1 LGKRPKG
8 VLWRASAEIRHKK
21 NPKDHIYITKSNNTK
36 MENIEEAKQQ
46 ATAALEDAKEQATE
60 AATAAFE
67 DAKAGLIAKVQESI
81 AKFGE
86 FIKEKI
92 QGLLASKRK

>member
-1 LGKRPKG
+1 
-8 VLWRASAEIRHKK
+8 
-21 NPKDHIYITKSNNTK
+21 

-46 ATAALEDAKEQATE
+46 AAAAFEDAKEQATE

-67 DAKAGLIAKVQESI
+67 DAKAGLVAKVQEAI
-81 AKFGE
+81 TKFGQ

-92 QGLLASKRK
+92 QGLLASKRNQLY